1 MDNFS
6 RSPYVVAT
14 PTEFIVVLMNQIF
27 VCLVFV
33 VIFFYQ
39 DKILGACE
47 KPKYQRDLLEVKE
60 KCFLSEA
67 PLIKEVILEG
77 NSQFLTEELKLITA
91 QFLKQPANLS
101 NLHQIAQAVSQFYW
115 DKGFLTS
122 DAYPLPEQDISQGVV
137 IIKIIE
143 GELETIEI
151 TNSSGE
157 IIENSLIKDFLSERA
172 GFPLNVNNLLEGLK
186 LLKTQHNVTKIESE
200 LTDGTLPQFSNFK
213 LNIEQ
218 GNQFQF
224 QVQGDNYGAFNSGQE
239 QGNLQFIAQD
249 LSGKG
254 DKLAV
259 NGILSEGSEQ
269 ALIDYEIPLCLID
282 CLSLQFHYEIG
293 NSEVIRQPLETFDI
307 KGEYQKAFL
316 KIRQPIIKSSQTDLE
331 VDLEMGWQRSE
342 TFVLGRRFSFSPQ
355 TTDGIY
361 DIYTMRIGTIWG
373 KRWTTGA
380 LINRGELTV
389 GADSLSET
397 SDPFILFR
405 LQSNWIEKLNDNLL
419 FSLFGSLQLSPSSL
433 GQNFGVLPSEQFPIG
448 GFSTVPG
455 YDLNLRRGDNGV
467 NIKADFRQKVLS
479 SSSWGSI
486 TLNPYVAF
494 GYVWNKRNEAILLEP
509 TTLGSAGLN
518 IQWKIKGIDINVGV
532 AIPLTDVSEN
542 FEQTTYFSVGSSFS
556 F

>member
-1 MDNFS
+1 MS
-6 RSPYVVAT
+6 
-14 PTEFIVVLMNQIF
+14 QIF

-33 VIFFYQ
+33 LIFLCQ
-39 DKILGACE
+39 DKMNGACE
-47 KPKYQRDLLEVKE
+47 RPKSQRDLLESQE
-60 KCFLSEA
+60 KCVLSEA
-67 PLIKEVILEG
+67 PLIKEVMLEG
-77 NSQFLTEELKLITA
+77 NSEFLTEELKLITA
-91 QFLKQPANLS
+91 QFLEQPATLS
-101 NLHQIAQAVSQFYW
+101 SLQQIAQAISQFYW
-115 DKGFLTS
+115 NKGFLTS
-122 DAYPLPEQDISQGVV
+122 DAYPSSEQDISQGVV
-137 IIKIIE
+137 VIKIIE
-143 GELETIEI
+143 GQLETIEI
-151 TNSSGE
+151 SNSSGE
-157 IIENSLIKDFLSERA
+157 IIENRLIKDFLRNRA
-172 GFPLNVNNLLEGLK
+172 GFPLNVDNLLEGLK

-200 LTDGTLPQFSNFK
+200 LTDGTLPQFSNLK

-218 GNQFQF
+218 GNQFQI
-224 QVQGDNYGAFNSGQE
+224 QVRGDNYGAFNSGQE
-239 QGNLQFIAQD
+239 QGTLQFTAQD

-269 ALIDYEIPLCLID
+269 AVINYELPLCLID
-282 CLSLQFHYEIG
+282 CLSLRFHYEIG

-316 KIRQPIIKSSQTDLE
+316 KIRQPIIKSSRTDLE
-331 VDLEMGWQRSE
+331 VDLEIGWQRSE

-355 TTDGIY
+355 TTDGLY
-361 DIYTMRIGTIWG
+361 DIYTMRIGTTWG
-373 KRWTTGA
+373 EKWTTGA
-380 LINRGELTV
+380 LINRGELSI

-419 FSLFGSLQLSPSSL
+419 FSLFGSVQLSPSSL
-433 GQNFGVLPSEQFPIG
+433 GQSFGVLPSEQFPIG

-479 SSSWGSI
+479 SSSWGTI
-486 TLNPYVAF
+486 TLNPYAAF
-494 GYVWNKRNEAILLEP
+494 GYVWNKRNEAILLGP
-509 TTLGSAGLN
+509 TTLGSAGVN
-518 IQWKIKGIDINVGV
+518 VQWKIKGIDINVGV